1 MLAPIVLFVYNRTS
15 HTQKTVEALTRNHYA
30 DQSDLIVFSD
40 GPKRESDVLSVRE
53 VRKYI
58 SSLNGFKS
66 VQMIERDRN
75 YGLSNSIIDGVST
88 LIDQFGKVIVVEDD
102 LVTSPYFLQY
112 MNEALEKYERD
123 EQVIS
128 IHGYSYPT
136 ARPLPET
143 FFLRGADCWGWGTWK
158 RGWELFEPD
167 GSKLLRQLEEKQLEH
182 SFDFDGTYGYMKML
196 KQQIS
201 GRVDSWAV
209 RWHASAFLL
218 DKLTLFPGRSLINN
232 IGEGESGTHTK
243 SLTDFKTSVA
253 QTPIVLNDIPIVEH
267 QQARQAYVEF
277 FQSVRPSLVRRVLIK
292 LRSVF
297 SA

>member
-75 YGLSNSIIDGVST
+75 YGLANSIIDGVST